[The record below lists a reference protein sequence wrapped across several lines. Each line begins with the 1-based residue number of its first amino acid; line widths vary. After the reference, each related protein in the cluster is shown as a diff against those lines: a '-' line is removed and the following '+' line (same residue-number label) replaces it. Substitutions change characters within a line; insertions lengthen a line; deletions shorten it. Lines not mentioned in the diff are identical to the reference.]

1 MVESCGT
8 DGCLALQRL
17 TVKVDDVEMKLSHRD
32 AEQGLTIS
40 SITTRIDNME
50 DKYDELRSDV
60 KKEIQ
65 SIKDDI
71 PEMFANAINDLMAK
85 IFKTVLKVI
94 ATLIGFIILV
104 CVLAFSRPYLVSAL
118 DEIKQKVEQAEVPK

>member
-8 DGCLALQRL
+8 EGCLVLQRL
-17 TVKVDDVEMKLSHRD
+17 AVKVDDVEMKLSHRD

-104 CVLAFSRPYLVSAL
+104 CVLAFSRPYLVSAI
-118 DEIKQKVEQAEVPK
+118 DELKQKVEQAEVPK